1 MVCEVRND
9 LQDGPHPKAIEYVL
23 SEILVP
29 VQNFQEMR
37 SGKKWLQNVKSTLK
51 ILWTIKF
58 NVSKNQALY
67 RPKHNSR
74 NQRVCNNLH
83 PTVLD
88 CCGCKEYKDSEL

>member
-1 MVCEVRND
+1 MTITGEKISERYRFEFPANTAVVSTPPPGLWLAPRTSQIDLMVCEVRND

-51 ILWTIKF
+51 IL
-58 NVSKNQALY
+58 
-67 RPKHNSR
+67 
-74 NQRVCNNLH
+74 
-83 PTVLD
+83 
-88 CCGCKEYKDSEL
+88 